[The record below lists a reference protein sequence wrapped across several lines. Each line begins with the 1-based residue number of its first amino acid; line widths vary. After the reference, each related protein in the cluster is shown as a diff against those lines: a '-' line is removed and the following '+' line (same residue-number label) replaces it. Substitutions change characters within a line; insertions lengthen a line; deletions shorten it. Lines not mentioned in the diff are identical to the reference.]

1 MKLSLSLLAWS
12 ALSLC
17 SSVTSAS
24 ADKQQQQQLSPRQV
38 KLHSLASKNNGIVP
52 LTSQLYDELIQDTP
66 SNPRDYSASIILTA
80 LNPKFGC
87 QPCVGFDKEHKE
99 VAKQWWNRPEN
110 RKDKANQMRHV
121 FAVLD
126 FEKGQDIFKRVSELR
141 LCLNACDPR
150 LTRCNDMS
158 FKLGLSTAPLGQL
171 FLPNTAQPLQYDFN
185 KL

>member
-1 MKLSLSLLAWS
+1 MHLDHVDGGARSRIGMEQQWTEDTLLLLHTSSRERLIMKLSLSLLAWG

-17 SSVTSAS
+17 STVSAASAS
-24 ADKQQQQQLSPRQV
+24 TDKQQQLSPRQV

-52 LTSQLYDELIQDTP
+52 LTSQLYDELLQDTP
-66 SNPRDYSASIILTA
+66 SNPRDYSVSIILTA

-110 RKDKANQMRHV
+110 RKDRSNQMRHV

-126 FEKGQDIFKRVSELR
+126 FEKGQDIFKRVS
-141 LCLNACDPR
+141 
-150 LTRCNDMS
+150 
-158 FKLGLSTAPLGQL
+158 
-171 FLPNTAQPLQYDFN
+171 
-185 KL
+185 